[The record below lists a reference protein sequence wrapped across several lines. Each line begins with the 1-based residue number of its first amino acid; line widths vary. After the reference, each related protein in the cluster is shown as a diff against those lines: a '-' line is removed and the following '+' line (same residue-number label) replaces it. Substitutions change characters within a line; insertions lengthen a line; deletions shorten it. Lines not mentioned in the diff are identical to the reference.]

1 MSPSKYALLQES
13 PDRRSYPLSMHK
25 PSVAGEDATSQE
37 FSIVR
42 GLQNNIGNLMSA
54 AEQSVPDLQEER
66 SPRSGSMNL

>member
-1 MSPSKYALLQES
+1 
-13 PDRRSYPLSMHK
+13 MHK

-66 SPRSGSMNL
+66 SPRSGSMNLQIKL